1 MFAFRLLSAVRQR
14 LLMESGLYA
23 MGVFEQQHCNYE
35 HLFGQA
41 LFGVNVDLAPTEGQK
56 GENPYLFS
64 VSWLS
69 SV

>member
-1 MFAFRLLSAVRQR
+1 MVAFRLVSAVRQR

-41 LFGVNVDLAPTEGQK
+41 LFDPNVDIASPSGQK
-56 GENPYLFS
+56 G
-64 VSWLS
+64 
-69 SV
+69 